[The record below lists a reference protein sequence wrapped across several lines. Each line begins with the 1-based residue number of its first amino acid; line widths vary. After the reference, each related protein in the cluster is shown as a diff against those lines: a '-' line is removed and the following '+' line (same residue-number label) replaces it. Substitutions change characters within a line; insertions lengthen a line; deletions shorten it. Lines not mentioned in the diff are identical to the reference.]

1 MTREEIHKNVLT
13 IRNYYFSIQNKID
26 NGYNVSELDIDSK
39 THNNMIDDTIK
50 SAFEDHKIIL
60 ALENTSYEKKD
71 IDEGY
76 IVGDFY
82 IVKSP
87 IKEGWLHVVNIK
99 TSWQIKVMMGANT
112 AKFLSLS
119 QQEIFD
125 RINGIYIQSMMSL
138 YDSEY
143 ALKIAKDAVSYMS
156 KKAKRWGI
164 LKMKILKR

>member
-1 MTREEIHKNVLT
+1 M
-13 IRNYYFSIQNKID
+13 
-26 NGYNVSELDIDSK
+26 
-39 THNNMIDDTIK
+39 
-50 SAFEDHKIIL
+50 
-60 ALENTSYEKKD
+60 KKKE

-82 IVKSP
+82 IIKSP
-87 IKEGWLHVVNIK
+87 IKEGWLHIVNIK

-138 YDSEY
+138 YDSDY
-143 ALKIAKDAVSYMS
+143 ALKIANDAVSYMS
-156 KKAKRWGI
+156 EKAKKVEKVEKNENEDI
-164 LKMKILKR
+164 EKVKKDEFMMKIATSSDEEIMDMIVNGEIKYEYFKQEQE

>member
-1 MTREEIHKNVLT
+1 M
-13 IRNYYFSIQNKID
+13 
-26 NGYNVSELDIDSK
+26 
-39 THNNMIDDTIK
+39 
-50 SAFEDHKIIL
+50 
-60 ALENTSYEKKD
+60 KKKE

-82 IVKSP
+82 IIKSP
-87 IKEGWLHVVNIK
+87 IKEGWIHIVNIK

-112 AKFLSLS
+112 AKFLSLP

-156 KKAKRWGI
+156 EKAKKMEKVEKNENEDI
-164 LKMKILKR
+164 EKVKKDEFMMKIATSSDEEIMDMIINGEIKYEYFKQEQED

>member
-1 MTREEIHKNVLT
+1 M
-13 IRNYYFSIQNKID
+13 
-26 NGYNVSELDIDSK
+26 
-39 THNNMIDDTIK
+39 
-50 SAFEDHKIIL
+50 
-60 ALENTSYEKKD
+60 KKKE

-112 AKFLSLS
+112 AKFLSLP

-138 YDSEY
+138 YDSGY

-156 KKAKRWGI
+156 EKAKKVGNTENEDI
-164 LKMKILKR
+164 KKVKKDEFMMKIATSSDEEIMDMIINGEIKYEYFKQEQED

>member
-1 MTREEIHKNVLT
+1 MK
-13 IRNYYFSIQNKID
+13 
-26 NGYNVSELDIDSK
+26 
-39 THNNMIDDTIK
+39 
-50 SAFEDHKIIL
+50 
-60 ALENTSYEKKD
+60 KKD

-112 AKFLSLS
+112 AKFLSLP

-156 KKAKRWGI
+156 EKAKKMEKVEKNENEDI
-164 LKMKILKR
+164 EKVKKDEFMMKIATSSDEEIMDMIVNGEIKYEYFKQEQE

>member
-1 MTREEIHKNVLT
+1 MK
-13 IRNYYFSIQNKID
+13 
-26 NGYNVSELDIDSK
+26 
-39 THNNMIDDTIK
+39 
-50 SAFEDHKIIL
+50 
-60 ALENTSYEKKD
+60 KKD

-87 IKEGWLHVVNIK
+87 IKEGWLHIVNIK

-112 AKFLSLS
+112 AKFLSLP

-138 YDSEY
+138 YDSDY

-156 KKAKRWGI
+156 EKAKKLGNTENEDI
-164 LKMKILKR
+164 KKVKKDEFMMKIATSSDEEIMDMIINGEIKYEYFKQEQED

>member
-1 MTREEIHKNVLT
+1 MK
-13 IRNYYFSIQNKID
+13 
-26 NGYNVSELDIDSK
+26 
-39 THNNMIDDTIK
+39 
-50 SAFEDHKIIL
+50 
-60 ALENTSYEKKD
+60 KKD

-82 IVKSP
+82 IIKSP
-87 IKEGWLHVVNIK
+87 IKEGWLHIVNIK

-112 AKFLSLS
+112 AKFLSLP

-138 YDSEY
+138 YDSDY

-156 KKAKRWGI
+156 EKAGKMEKVEKNENEDIEKVKKDEFM
-164 LKMKILKR
+164 MKIATSSDEEIMDMIVNGEISYEYFKQEQED

>member
-1 MTREEIHKNVLT
+1 MK
-13 IRNYYFSIQNKID
+13 
-26 NGYNVSELDIDSK
+26 
-39 THNNMIDDTIK
+39 
-50 SAFEDHKIIL
+50 
-60 ALENTSYEKKD
+60 KKD

-87 IKEGWLHVVNIK
+87 IKEGWLHIVNIK

-112 AKFLSLS
+112 AKFLSLP

-156 KKAKRWGI
+156 EKAKKMEKVEKNENEDI
-164 LKMKILKR
+164 EKVKKDEFMMKIATSSDEEIMDMIVNGEIKYEYFRQEQED

>member
-1 MTREEIHKNVLT
+1 MK
-13 IRNYYFSIQNKID
+13 
-26 NGYNVSELDIDSK
+26 
-39 THNNMIDDTIK
+39 
-50 SAFEDHKIIL
+50 
-60 ALENTSYEKKD
+60 KKD

-87 IKEGWLHVVNIK
+87 IKEGWLHIVNIK

-112 AKFLSLS
+112 AKFLSLP

-143 ALKIAKDAVSYMS
+143 ALNIAKNAKSYMARKAKKVKKSDENEDIEKVKRDQFMMKIASSSDEEIMDMIVNGEINYEYFKQD
-156 KKAKRWGI
+156 KGKEDI
-164 LKMKILKR
+164 

>member
-1 MTREEIHKNVLT
+1 M
-13 IRNYYFSIQNKID
+13 
-26 NGYNVSELDIDSK
+26 
-39 THNNMIDDTIK
+39 
-50 SAFEDHKIIL
+50 
-60 ALENTSYEKKD
+60 KKKE

-112 AKFLSLS
+112 AKFLSLP

-138 YDSEY
+138 YDSGY

-156 KKAKRWGI
+156 EKAKKMGKLGNTENEDI
-164 LKMKILKR
+164 EKVKKDEFMMKIATSSDEEIMDMIINGEIKYEYFKQEQED

>member
-1 MTREEIHKNVLT
+1 M
-13 IRNYYFSIQNKID
+13 
-26 NGYNVSELDIDSK
+26 
-39 THNNMIDDTIK
+39 
-50 SAFEDHKIIL
+50 
-60 ALENTSYEKKD
+60 KKKE

-87 IKEGWLHVVNIK
+87 IKDGWLHVVNIK

-112 AKFLSLS
+112 AKFLSLP

-156 KKAKRWGI
+156 EKAKKMGKLGNTENEDI
-164 LKMKILKR
+164 EKVKKDEFMMKIATSSDEEIMDMIINGEIKYEYFKQEQE

>member
-1 MTREEIHKNVLT
+1 MK
-13 IRNYYFSIQNKID
+13 
-26 NGYNVSELDIDSK
+26 
-39 THNNMIDDTIK
+39 
-50 SAFEDHKIIL
+50 
-60 ALENTSYEKKD
+60 KKD

-82 IVKSP
+82 IIKSP

-156 KKAKRWGI
+156 EKAKKMEKVEKNENEDI
-164 LKMKILKR
+164 EKVKKDEFMMKIATSSDEEIMDMIVNGEIKYEYFRQEQED

>member
-1 MTREEIHKNVLT
+1 M
-13 IRNYYFSIQNKID
+13 
-26 NGYNVSELDIDSK
+26 
-39 THNNMIDDTIK
+39 
-50 SAFEDHKIIL
+50 
-60 ALENTSYEKKD
+60 KKKE

-87 IKEGWLHVVNIK
+87 IKKGWLHVVNIK

-112 AKFLSLS
+112 AKFLSLP

-156 KKAKRWGI
+156 EKAKKMEKVEKNENEDI
-164 LKMKILKR
+164 EKVKKDEFMMKIATSSDEEIMDMIINGEIKYEYFKQEQED

>member
-1 MTREEIHKNVLT
+1 M
-13 IRNYYFSIQNKID
+13 
-26 NGYNVSELDIDSK
+26 
-39 THNNMIDDTIK
+39 
-50 SAFEDHKIIL
+50 
-60 ALENTSYEKKD
+60 KKKE

-82 IVKSP
+82 IIKSP
-87 IKEGWLHVVNIK
+87 IKEGWLHIVNIK

-112 AKFLSLS
+112 AKFLSLP

-138 YDSEY
+138 YNSEY

-156 KKAKRWGI
+156 EKAKKVEKVGNTENEDI
-164 LKMKILKR
+164 EKVKKDEFMMKIATSSDEEIMDMIVNGEIEYKYFKQEQED

>member
-1 MTREEIHKNVLT
+1 M
-13 IRNYYFSIQNKID
+13 
-26 NGYNVSELDIDSK
+26 
-39 THNNMIDDTIK
+39 
-50 SAFEDHKIIL
+50 
-60 ALENTSYEKKD
+60 KKKE

-82 IVKSP
+82 IIKSP

-112 AKFLSLS
+112 AKFLSLP

-156 KKAKRWGI
+156 EKAKKMGKLGNTESEDI
-164 LKMKILKR
+164 EKVKKDEFMMKIATSSDEEIMDMIVNGEIKYEYFKQEQE

>member
-1 MTREEIHKNVLT
+1 MK
-13 IRNYYFSIQNKID
+13 
-26 NGYNVSELDIDSK
+26 
-39 THNNMIDDTIK
+39 
-50 SAFEDHKIIL
+50 
-60 ALENTSYEKKD
+60 KKD

-87 IKEGWLHVVNIK
+87 IKEGWLHIVNIK

-143 ALKIAKDAVSYMS
+143 ALNIAKNAKSYMARKAKKVKKSDENEDIEKVKRDQFMMKIASSSDDEIMDMIINGEINYEYFKQDKGKEDV
-156 KKAKRWGI
+156 
-164 LKMKILKR
+164 

>member
-1 MTREEIHKNVLT
+1 MK
-13 IRNYYFSIQNKID
+13 
-26 NGYNVSELDIDSK
+26 
-39 THNNMIDDTIK
+39 
-50 SAFEDHKIIL
+50 
-60 ALENTSYEKKD
+60 KKD

-156 KKAKRWGI
+156 EKAKKMEKVEKNENEDI
-164 LKMKILKR
+164 EKVKKDEFMMKIATSSDEEIMDMIVNGEIKYEYFKQEQE

>member
-1 MTREEIHKNVLT
+1 M
-13 IRNYYFSIQNKID
+13 
-26 NGYNVSELDIDSK
+26 
-39 THNNMIDDTIK
+39 
-50 SAFEDHKIIL
+50 
-60 ALENTSYEKKD
+60 KKKE

-82 IVKSP
+82 IIKSP
-87 IKEGWLHVVNIK
+87 IKEGWLHIVNIK

-112 AKFLSLS
+112 AKFLSLP

-156 KKAKRWGI
+156 EKAKKMEKVEKNENEDI
-164 LKMKILKR
+164 EKVKKDEFMMKIATSSDEEIMDMIVNGEIKYEYFRQEQED

>member
-1 MTREEIHKNVLT
+1 M
-13 IRNYYFSIQNKID
+13 
-26 NGYNVSELDIDSK
+26 
-39 THNNMIDDTIK
+39 
-50 SAFEDHKIIL
+50 
-60 ALENTSYEKKD
+60 KKKE

-82 IVKSP
+82 IIKSP

-99 TSWQIKVMMGANT
+99 TSWQIKVMMGVNT
-112 AKFLSLS
+112 AKFLSLP

-156 KKAKRWGI
+156 EKAKKMEKVEKNENEDI
-164 LKMKILKR
+164 EKVKKDEFMMKIATSSDEEIMDMIVNGEIKYEYFKQEQE

>member
-1 MTREEIHKNVLT
+1 MK
-13 IRNYYFSIQNKID
+13 
-26 NGYNVSELDIDSK
+26 
-39 THNNMIDDTIK
+39 
-50 SAFEDHKIIL
+50 
-60 ALENTSYEKKD
+60 KKD

-112 AKFLSLS
+112 AKFLSLP
-119 QQEIFD
+119 QQDIFD

-138 YDSEY
+138 YDSDY

-156 KKAKRWGI
+156 EKAKKVEKLEKLENVCNTENEDI
-164 LKMKILKR
+164 EKVKKDEFMMKIATSSDEEIMDMIINGEIKYEYFKQEQED

>member
-1 MTREEIHKNVLT
+1 MK
-13 IRNYYFSIQNKID
+13 
-26 NGYNVSELDIDSK
+26 
-39 THNNMIDDTIK
+39 
-50 SAFEDHKIIL
+50 
-60 ALENTSYEKKD
+60 KKD

-82 IVKSP
+82 IIKSP
-87 IKEGWLHVVNIK
+87 IKEGWLHIVNIK

-112 AKFLSLS
+112 AKFLSLP

-156 KKAKRWGI
+156 EKAKKMGKVEKNENEDI
-164 LKMKILKR
+164 EKVKKDEFMMKIATSSDEEIMDMIVNGEIKYEYFRQEQED

>member
-1 MTREEIHKNVLT
+1 MKKRE
-13 IRNYYFSIQNKID
+13 
-26 NGYNVSELDIDSK
+26 
-39 THNNMIDDTIK
+39 
-50 SAFEDHKIIL
+50 
-60 ALENTSYEKKD
+60 

-82 IVKSP
+82 IIKSP
-87 IKEGWLHVVNIK
+87 IKEGWLHIVNIK

-112 AKFLSLS
+112 AKFLSLP

-156 KKAKRWGI
+156 EKAKKMEKVEKNENEDI
-164 LKMKILKR
+164 EKVKKDEFMMKIATSSDEEIMDMIVNGEIKYEYFRQEQED

>member
-1 MTREEIHKNVLT
+1 M
-13 IRNYYFSIQNKID
+13 
-26 NGYNVSELDIDSK
+26 
-39 THNNMIDDTIK
+39 
-50 SAFEDHKIIL
+50 
-60 ALENTSYEKKD
+60 KKKE

-87 IKEGWLHVVNIK
+87 IKEGWLHIVNIK

-112 AKFLSLS
+112 AKFLSLP

-138 YDSEY
+138 YDSDY

-156 KKAKRWGI
+156 EKAKKVGNTENEDI
-164 LKMKILKR
+164 ENVKKDEFMMKIATSSDEEIMDMIVNGEINYKYFKQEQED

>member
-1 MTREEIHKNVLT
+1 M
-13 IRNYYFSIQNKID
+13 
-26 NGYNVSELDIDSK
+26 
-39 THNNMIDDTIK
+39 
-50 SAFEDHKIIL
+50 
-60 ALENTSYEKKD
+60 KKKE

-87 IKEGWLHVVNIK
+87 IKEGWLHIVNIK

-112 AKFLSLS
+112 AKFLSLP

-138 YDSEY
+138 YDSDY

-156 KKAKRWGI
+156 EKAKRWKRWKRM
-164 LKMKILKR
+164 KMKILKR

>member
-1 MTREEIHKNVLT
+1 MK
-13 IRNYYFSIQNKID
+13 
-26 NGYNVSELDIDSK
+26 
-39 THNNMIDDTIK
+39 
-50 SAFEDHKIIL
+50 
-60 ALENTSYEKKD
+60 KKD

-82 IVKSP
+82 IIKSP

-112 AKFLSLS
+112 AKFLSLP

-125 RINGIYIQSMMSL
+125 RINGIYIQSIMSL
-138 YDSEY
+138 YDSDY

-156 KKAKRWGI
+156 EKAKKMGKLGNTENEDI
-164 LKMKILKR
+164 EKVKKDEFMMKIATSSDEEIMDMIINGEIKYEYFKQEQED

>member
-1 MTREEIHKNVLT
+1 M
-13 IRNYYFSIQNKID
+13 
-26 NGYNVSELDIDSK
+26 
-39 THNNMIDDTIK
+39 
-50 SAFEDHKIIL
+50 
-60 ALENTSYEKKD
+60 KKKE

-82 IVKSP
+82 IIKSP

-119 QQEIFD
+119 QQDIFD

-156 KKAKRWGI
+156 EKAKKMGKLGNTENEDI
-164 LKMKILKR
+164 EKVKKDEFMMKIATSSDEEIMDMIVNGEINYKYFKQEQED

>member
-1 MTREEIHKNVLT
+1 M
-13 IRNYYFSIQNKID
+13 
-26 NGYNVSELDIDSK
+26 
-39 THNNMIDDTIK
+39 
-50 SAFEDHKIIL
+50 
-60 ALENTSYEKKD
+60 KKKE

-82 IVKSP
+82 IIKSP
-87 IKEGWLHVVNIK
+87 IKEGWLHIVNIK

-112 AKFLSLS
+112 AKFLSLP
-119 QQEIFD
+119 QQEILD

-156 KKAKRWGI
+156 EKAKKMGKLGNTENEDI
-164 LKMKILKR
+164 EKVKKDEFMMKIATSSDEEIMDMIVNGEISYEYFKQEQED

>member
-1 MTREEIHKNVLT
+1 M
-13 IRNYYFSIQNKID
+13 
-26 NGYNVSELDIDSK
+26 
-39 THNNMIDDTIK
+39 
-50 SAFEDHKIIL
+50 
-60 ALENTSYEKKD
+60 KKKE

-82 IVKSP
+82 IIKSP

-112 AKFLSLS
+112 AKFLNLP

-156 KKAKRWGI
+156 EKAKKMEKVEKNENEDI
-164 LKMKILKR
+164 EKVKKDEFMMKIATSSDEEIMDMIVNGEIKYEYFKQEQE

>member
-1 MTREEIHKNVLT
+1 MK
-13 IRNYYFSIQNKID
+13 
-26 NGYNVSELDIDSK
+26 
-39 THNNMIDDTIK
+39 
-50 SAFEDHKIIL
+50 
-60 ALENTSYEKKD
+60 KKD

-87 IKEGWLHVVNIK
+87 IKEGWLHIVNIK

-138 YDSEY
+138 YDSDY
-143 ALKIAKDAVSYMS
+143 SLKIAKDAVSYMS
-156 KKAKRWGI
+156 EKAKKMGKLGNTENEDI
-164 LKMKILKR
+164 EKVKKDEFMMKIATSSDEEIMDMIVNGEINYKYFKQEQED

>member
-1 MTREEIHKNVLT
+1 M
-13 IRNYYFSIQNKID
+13 
-26 NGYNVSELDIDSK
+26 
-39 THNNMIDDTIK
+39 
-50 SAFEDHKIIL
+50 
-60 ALENTSYEKKD
+60 KKKE

-82 IVKSP
+82 IIKSP
-87 IKEGWLHVVNIK
+87 IKEGWLHIVNIK

-112 AKFLSLS
+112 AKFLSLP

-156 KKAKRWGI
+156 EKAKKMEKVEKVEKVEKNENEDI
-164 LKMKILKR
+164 EKVKKDEFMMKIATSSDEEIMDMVVNGEIKYEYFKQEQED

>member
-1 MTREEIHKNVLT
+1 MK
-13 IRNYYFSIQNKID
+13 
-26 NGYNVSELDIDSK
+26 
-39 THNNMIDDTIK
+39 
-50 SAFEDHKIIL
+50 
-60 ALENTSYEKKD
+60 KKD

-119 QQEIFD
+119 QQEVFD

-156 KKAKRWGI
+156 EKAKKMEKVEKNENEDI
-164 LKMKILKR
+164 EKVKKDEFMMKIATSSDEEIMDMIVNGEIKYEYFKQEQE

>member
-1 MTREEIHKNVLT
+1 M
-13 IRNYYFSIQNKID
+13 
-26 NGYNVSELDIDSK
+26 
-39 THNNMIDDTIK
+39 
-50 SAFEDHKIIL
+50 
-60 ALENTSYEKKD
+60 KKKE

-87 IKEGWLHVVNIK
+87 IKDGWLHVVNIK

-138 YDSEY
+138 YDSDY

-156 KKAKRWGI
+156 EKAKKMGKLGNTENEDI
-164 LKMKILKR
+164 EKVKKDEFMMKIATSSDEEIMDMIVNGEISYEYFKQEKED